1 MTAAEA
7 AAIAVSS
14 SPVGEL
20 WPRIG
25 GFAAA
30 AVALLISLHLLGRV
44 LDGQDRYQFSLRADL
59 DLTRD
64 RTERE
69 RAELDGRLHD
79 LRNAVTAVR
88 SADTALRRYQA
99 QLDPETGERLA
110 DAITAE
116 LGRLQ
121 LLVEPERPL
130 EISAVALDEAL
141 APVIALARASDMRVE
156 VNMGSD
162 VVLGDADATARIV
175 QNLLVNARM
184 HAPGSPVSVVSR
196 RVRDKV
202 ELRVS
207 DGGRGVPEADRL
219 FIFERGFRGCDP
231 SETNGSGLGLS
242 VASRLA
248 TDMRGRLRL
257 DPSGPG
263 ATFVLELPA
272 CSPH

>member
-1 MTAAEA
+1 
-7 AAIAVSS
+7 
-14 SPVGEL
+14 
-20 WPRIG
+20 
-25 GFAAA
+25 
-30 AVALLISLHLLGRV
+30 VALATSLALMRRV

-59 DLTRD
+59 DLTRQE
-64 RTERE
+64 TERE
-69 RAELDGRLHD
+69 KAELDERLHD

-88 SADTALRRYQA
+88 TADAALRRYQA

-110 DAITAE
+110 DAITDE

-121 LLVEPERPL
+121 LLVEPQRPL

-141 APVIALARASDMRVE
+141 APVIELARASDMRLE

-175 QNLLVNARM
+175 QNLLVNARV
-184 HAPGSPVSVVSR
+184 HAPGSPVSLVSR
-196 RVRDKV
+196 RVQDKV
-202 ELRVS
+202 ELRIS
-207 DGGRGVPEADRL
+207 DGGRGVPEVDRSS
-219 FIFERGFRGCDP
+219 IFERGFRGGDP
-231 SETNGSGLGLS
+231 GEAEGSGVGLF

-248 TDMRGRLRL
+248 ADMRGRLRL